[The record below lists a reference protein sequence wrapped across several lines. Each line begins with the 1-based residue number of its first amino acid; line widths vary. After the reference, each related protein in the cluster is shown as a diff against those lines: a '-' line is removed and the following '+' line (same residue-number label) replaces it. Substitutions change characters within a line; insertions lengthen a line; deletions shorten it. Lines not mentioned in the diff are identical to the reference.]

1 MIGVA
6 SVFLVLL
13 QAATPARPGV
23 VTGQLQT
30 REGLPAAAI
39 RISALPAPP
48 PNILP
53 SDGQNYYSTTAP
65 AGTTLSD
72 AQGRFRL
79 ANLAPGRYFIVASVF
94 GYPTF
99 YPSGTNADRA
109 TVITVGADKPSEG
122 VNFSVELPPGGRV
135 SGRLDSPAAPGVQEK
150 AVLSGVAL
158 GDTIY
163 LRDGEW
169 VDGLLGS
176 SDRPSYVESLRL
188 IGELDFDVLVPWPAT
203 GGGPYFSMTSPADTK
218 RRIAALLD
226 RIA

>member
-30 REGLPAAAI
+30 REGAPAAAI

-72 AQGRFRL
+72 AQGRYRL

-122 VNFSVELPPGGRV
+122 VNFSVQMPPGGRV
-135 SGRLDSPAAPGVQEK
+135 SGRLRQ
-150 AVLSGVAL
+150 SGRSGRA
-158 GDTIY
+158 
-163 LRDGEW
+163 GESR
-169 VDGLLGS
+169 VVG
-176 SDRPSYVESLRL
+176 RR
-188 IGELDFDVLVPWPAT
+188 T
-203 GGGPYFSMTSPADTK
+203 G
-218 RRIAALLD
+218 
-226 RIA
+226 